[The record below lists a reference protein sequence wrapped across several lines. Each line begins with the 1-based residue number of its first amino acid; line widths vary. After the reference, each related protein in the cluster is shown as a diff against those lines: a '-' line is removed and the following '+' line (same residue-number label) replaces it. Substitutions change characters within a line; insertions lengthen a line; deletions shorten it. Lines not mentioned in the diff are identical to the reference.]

1 MGEVNAEQWIEQYL
15 DDCLD
20 RTRGTF
26 RIALARLSSPIEKVM
41 MAYIMA
47 QGFEYPGQERGWGA
61 YEAIKKLSIVKQQYI
76 AAADPCLY
84 GWYVIA
90 QPTIQ
95 FDGFV
100 VTPDFALLDPDMPN
114 GQPPMAIAIELD
126 GHDFHERTKEQATRD
141 KKRDRALVSAGWS
154 VLRFTGSEVIK
165 APSDVFDAWEEA
177 AATEYKKRGKVWG

>member
-1 MGEVNAEQWIEQYL
+1 MNSDQWIEECL
-15 DDCLD
+15 DECLD
-20 RTRGTF
+20 RTRDTF

-41 MAYIMA
+41 MAYIRA
-47 QGFEYPGQERGWGA
+47 RGFDYPGQQQGHGA
-61 YEAIKKLSIVKQQYI
+61 WVAIEKLNIVKQQYI
-76 AAADPCLY
+76 AAAEPCLY
-84 GWYVIA
+84 GWYVVA

-100 VTPDFALLDPDMPN
+100 VTPDFALLDPYMPN

-141 KKRDRALVSAGWS
+141 KRRDRALVAAGWS

-165 APSDVFDAWEEA
+165 SPSDVFDAWEEA
-177 AATEYKKRGKVWG
+177 AATEYKKRGKEWYR